1 MTMPP
6 EPQWM
11 AEARS
16 YNGEREIKGREH
28 NPLILRWWALIHA
41 GFSDDETPW
50 CAAFV
55 GGILENH
62 GIRSS
67 RSARARSYLTW
78 GRVLDRPVPGC
89 IAVLERGPVNG
100 HVGFVTGITRDGR
113 IVLLG
118 GNQGD
123 EVNESPFEMSR
134 VIGWRWPESVPI
146 PYFQQLPVIDPER
159 PTSRRESFY
168 GAPRNDDPSGDEG
181 EGKHPADFPVLGLP
195 APADTGTSTRFK
207 HITNFLATGAATGLA
222 SLLAAFNRIPVEV
235 VIAICATGLIVFA
248 IIWFTSMRRGC
259 HSGR

>member
-1 MTMPP
+1 MTLSP
-6 EPQWM
+6 EPEWM

-16 YNGEREIKGREH
+16 YIGEREIKGRQH
-28 NPLILRWWALIHA
+28 NPLILRWWTLIHA

-62 GIRSS
+62 GIKSS
-67 RSARARSYLTW
+67 RSAAARSYLTW
-78 GRVLDRPVPGC
+78 GRVLDRPIPGC
-89 IAVLERGPVNG
+89 IAVLERGPRNG

-113 IVLLG
+113 IVLIG

-123 EVNESPFEMSR
+123 EVSEAPFEMGR
-134 VIGWRWPESVPI
+134 VLGWRWPESVPV
-146 PYFQQLPVIDPER
+146 PMFASLPTVDPNL

-168 GAPRNDDPSGDEG
+168 GADDIMGDEG
-181 EGKHPADFPVLGLP
+181 EGKHPADFPVLELP
-195 APADTGTSTRFK
+195 APAESSTTTRFK